1 MCQPAGMLNFAH
13 WRGQQSD
20 ETRRPDQMII
30 VVRLSGAKMVR
41 VRFKL
46 CMAERMRM
54 CQPAG
59 MLNFV
64 LTTMS
69 ASNAILVDGGQGCD

>member
-1 MCQPAGMLNFAH
+1 
-13 WRGQQSD
+13 
-20 ETRRPDQMII
+20 MII